1 MAIKSFYSKQNYSN
15 AVIESMIVGKSDQ
28 RGFLRM
34 GIESELTFQ
43 ISGKNETYTGKT
55 KDLSATGIC
64 FNTDQVVAEGD
75 VLQISVKPGTDI
87 TPPLE
92 AMLTVIR
99 VTPGRNGGFD
109 VAGEIRQQ
117 DA

>member
-1 MAIKSFYSKQNYSN
+1 MAIKSFYSKENHSN

-43 ISGKNETYTGKT
+43 ISGNNETYSGKT

-64 FNTDQVVAEGD
+64 FNTEQAVTEGD
-75 VLQISVKPGTDI
+75 MLQISVKPGTDI
-87 TPPLE
+87 TPPLDV
-92 AMLTVIR
+92 MITVIR
-99 VTPGRNGGFD
+99 VTAGQNGGYD
-109 VAGEIRQQ
+109 VAGEICQQ